1 MIKGIDELKE
11 KINEL
16 TVINEKLNEVAD
28 RINKFVE
35 DDITKLVEENY
46 TELTGAIAPC
56 YSANDHLQ
64 ELKIKLCQ
72 NKMEQRNKMKMRK
85 NRIKQYKTIIS
96 LI

>member
-46 TELTGAIAPC
+46 TELTGDIAPC
-56 YSANDHLQ
+56 YSTNDHLR
-64 ELKIKLCQ
+64 ELNIKLCQ
-72 NKMEQRNKMKMRK
+72 NKMKQRNKMKMRK
-85 NRIKQYKTIIS
+85 NRIKEYKTIIS